1 MQVFVVTD
9 APDERDFLSFVLQ
22 HAGLS
27 VASSSDLQRIMA
39 KWSRHPADLI
49 VTAVDDRG
57 ALLNDIKIVRAATTI
72 PLLIVMDPPSEE
84 YLCALLDAGADL
96 VLSRPVSPRVLSRY
110 AFSLLRRSASE
121 PAFVFPKLA
130 IGDLKLDPATR
141 TVAVAGGDP
150 RHLTRLEFRLLYM
163 LMTNHNQVLPTE
175 TIVERVWD
183 FSGAGDRELVR
194 GLVSRLR
201 RKIEIDHDKP
211 RFIHTIPGIGYRFS
225 LDEV

>member
-9 APDERDFLSFVLQ
+9 ATDERDFLSFVLQ

-27 VASSSDLQRIMA
+27 VASSSDLQRITA
-39 KWSRHPADLI
+39 KWSQHPADLI
-49 VTAVDDRG
+49 VAAIDDRST
-57 ALLNDIKIVRAATTI
+57 LLKDIKLVRAATSV
-72 PLLIVMDPPSEE
+72 PLLIVIDPPSEE
-84 YLCALLDAGADL
+84 YLCELLDEGVDL
-96 VLSRPVSPRVLSRY
+96 VLSRPISSRVLSRY
-110 AFSLLRRSASE
+110 VLTLLRRSASE
-121 PAFVFPKLA
+121 PAFVFPTLVT
-130 IGDLKLDPATR
+130 GDISLDPATR
-141 TVAVAGGDP
+141 TVTVADNDP

-183 FSGAGDRELVR
+183 FSGEGDRDLVR

-211 RFIHTIPGIGYRFS
+211 RFIHTVPGIGYRFS